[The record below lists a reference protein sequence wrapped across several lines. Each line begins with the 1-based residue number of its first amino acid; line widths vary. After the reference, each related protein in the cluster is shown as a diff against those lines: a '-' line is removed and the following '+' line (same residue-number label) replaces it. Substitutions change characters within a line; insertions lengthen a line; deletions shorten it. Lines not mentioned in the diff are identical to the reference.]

1 MFEDERVDYSCL
13 LEGAH
18 YQYTDE
24 RRTVSVRFPA
34 MSAAALRKLIT

>member
-18 YQYTDE
+18 YHYTDE
-24 RRTVSVRFPA
+24 RRTASVGFPA
-34 MSAAALRKLIT
+34 MIAAALRKMIT